1 MASAMVYLVGAGPG
15 DPDLITVRGLD
26 CIREA
31 DVLVYDRLVATRLL
45 GEARCDAERIY
56 VGKAPGRQALTQEG
70 INRLLVQLGRE
81 GRVVCRLKGGDPFVF
96 GRGGEEAEA
105 LAAAGIPFAV
115 VPGVTSAVAVPAAAG
130 IPVTHR
136 GTARAFTVITGHMAD
151 GSAGVD
157 WAAAARLGGTL
168 VILMAMANLTEIT
181 GRLLDG
187 GLDPDTP
194 AAVVERG
201 TLPGQRTAIGSLATI
216 ATAARGECLSSPAV
230 VVIGEVVR
238 LGAALS
244 GVLVSGRA

>member
-31 DVLVYDRLVATRLL
+31 DVLVYDRLVASRLL

-136 GTARAFTVITGHMAD
+136 GTARAFTVITGHVAD
-151 GSAGVD
+151 GSAGLD

-168 VILMAMANLTEIT
+168 VILMAMANLAEVI
-181 GRLLDG
+181 GRLVAG
-187 GLDPDTP
+187 GLDPETP
-194 AAVVERG
+194 AAVLERG
-201 TLPGQRTAIGSLATI
+201 TLPGQRTVSGSLATI
-216 ATAARGECLSSPAV
+216 AAVAGAASLSSPAV
-230 VVIGEVVR
+230 VIIGEVVR
-238 LGAALS
+238 LGAALGS
-244 GVLVSGRA
+244 VLVSGRA